1 MMIYTLTMNP
11 CLDLAI
17 KVDDLILA
25 KLNVA
30 SKAVTHPGGKGINVS
45 LVLKHLGVDNVALG
59 FLGGKTGATILS
71 EVQKEGIRPDFVII
85 KEENRVNIKV
95 RQNDGTTTEI
105 NSQGPIVT
113 SSELIEIYRKLDQI
127 DDGDYLVM
135 SGSVP
140 PSIPHTIYA
149 EIMQYISFKK
159 IRVVVDSR
167 KDLLKN
173 TLPYHPFLIKP
184 NLLEL
189 AEIFGFELDEHGRM
203 NEENIRDCLNE
214 LIDMGAEN
222 VLLSLGVD
230 GAVFFS
236 HKRELYYQPAP
247 KGPVESTVGAGDS
260 LIAGFLASYGEN
272 EDIVAALRL
281 GVACGSATSFTE
293 WLATGNDIKKV
304 LQLF

>member
-1 MMIYTLTMNP
+1 MIYTLTMNP
-11 CLDLAI
+11 CLDLAM
-17 KVDDLILA
+17 KVDDLALA
-25 KLNVA
+25 KLNIA
-30 SKAVTHPGGKGINVS
+30 AKAVTHPGGKGINVS
-45 LVLKHLGVDNVALG
+45 LVLKRLGIDNVALG

-85 KEENRVNIKV
+85 QEENRVNIKI

-105 NSQGPIVT
+105 NSQGPVVT
-113 SSELIEIYRKLDQI
+113 SAELIEIYRKLDQI

-140 PSIPHTIYA
+140 PTIPHTIYA

-159 IRVVVDSR
+159 IRVIVDSR
-167 KDLLKN
+167 NDLLKN

-189 AEIFGFELDEHGRM
+189 AELFGFELDEHGRM

-214 LIDMGAEN
+214 LIDMGAMN

-230 GAVFFS
+230 GAIFYS
-236 HKRELYYQPAP
+236 YDRQLYYQKAP
-247 KGPVESTVGAGDS
+247 KGHVESTVGAGDS
-260 LIAGFLASYGEN
+260 LIAGFLAAYAQN
-272 EDIVAALRL
+272 EDIVQALKL

-293 WLATGNDIKKV
+293 WLATSNDIENIFRT
-304 LQLF
+304 L